1 METSTERKKQLYEL
15 WAKARRHL
23 LPDGKVI
30 AVVHVI
36 SDVAEGYLLA
46 AASGYAHRRPDDPA
60 DLQPVFVEPAKLKH
74 YERGYL
80 GCHPLSLLEP
90 RDYKVYQWPSPTL
103 FVYPENFITERQ
115 HVLFAAA
122 VEGSPL
128 LSQVLVL
135 TKDRRLADLLGVTSQ
150 L

>member
-1 METSTERKKQLYEL
+1 METSSERKRLLYQIWEM
-15 WAKARRHL
+15 ARAHVH
-23 LPDGKVI
+23 PNGKKI
-30 AVVHVI
+30 AVVHVT
-36 SDVAEGYLLA
+36 SDITEGYLLA
-46 AASGYAHRRPDDPA
+46 AASGYAHRRPDDPN
-60 DLQPVFVEPAKLKH
+60 DLQPVFLRPEELRY
-74 YERGYL
+74 YEQGYL

-90 RDYKVYQWPSPTL
+90 RDYHVYQWPSPTL

-115 HVLFAAA
+115 HALFAAA